1 MRGTGFIL
9 MIILAVTA
17 LSGCASQ
24 SENTEQ
30 MDMAVKPTPTPILS
44 PEEKTAAL
52 QEQPGVIEVITVGE
66 SQVAL
71 RQGEEQDSVEFVLY
85 REGKEELLAC
95 IGGDRLDISKCHIE
109 PFDGEILGYEGFY
122 LFERD
127 ANFPYSYVYYIGLR
141 EDKTAKILFDNNATY
156 REEKGQFETVFD
168 EVRDIDGDGIREV
181 ISNIAYAADGGQDA
195 VIYDRDQK
203 GRILEGWLGTLID
216 CKYYIGRATDFKV
229 WYHPKNRKVWITFY
243 PSRDAKEQVTKR
255 YKLDKKSLQKI
266 IMEKPALFYNSDD
279 LNDLRNYDSEETEEG
294 ETENEQAHKAYI
306 QALQEKDYDKTPE
319 LCMADAS
326 CYAFYDIDGNGV
338 DELIVCDG
346 YFAICFF
353 TYQDEK
359 VLSSPVVYLSHEKY
373 GGRFRLYPEK
383 KMIEL
388 PEGGHMDHYYG
399 WFIRINGTK
408 AKCVAEK
415 DWTVHFLSDTETKT
429 TYKYKISGKR
439 VTKEKYQKYVREIKA
454 TKMVKRKDLKWSKV
468 SALRK
473 E

>member
-24 SENTEQ
+24 SENIEQ
-30 MDMAVKPTPTPILS
+30 MDVAVKPTPTPVLS
-44 PEEKTAAL
+44 PEERTAAL
-52 QEQPGVIEVITVGE
+52 EEQPEVIEAITVGE

-71 RQGEEQDSVEFVLY
+71 RQ
-85 REGKEELLAC
+85 
-95 IGGDRLDISKCHIE
+95 
-109 PFDGEILGYEGFY
+109 
-122 LFERD
+122 
-127 ANFPYSYVYYIGLR
+127 
-141 EDKTAKILFDNNATY
+141 
-156 REEKGQFETVFD
+156 
-168 EVRDIDGDGIREV
+168 
-181 ISNIAYAADGGQDA
+181 
-195 VIYDRDQK
+195 
-203 GRILEGWLGTLID
+203 
-216 CKYYIGRATDFKV
+216 
-229 WYHPKNRKVWITFY
+229 
-243 PSRDAKEQVTKR
+243 
-255 YKLDKKSLQKI
+255 
-266 IMEKPALFYNSDD
+266 
-279 LNDLRNYDSEETEEG
+279 
-294 ETENEQAHKAYI
+294 NEQEHKAYI
-306 QALQEKDYDKTPE
+306 QALKENDYDKTPE
-319 LCMADAS
+319 LCMADPS

-346 YFAICFF
+346 YFAICLF

-388 PEGGHMDHYYG
+388 PDGGHMDHYYG
-399 WFIRINGTK
+399 RFIRVNGTK
-408 AKCVAEK
+408 VKCVAEK
-415 DWTVHFLSDTETKT
+415 DWTVHYLSDTETKT

-454 TKMVKRKDLKWSKV
+454 TKMVKRKELKWSEV